1 MFGNDLVNSQSCMK
15 FLTPDNT
22 VREHGNVLP
31 VIVLISVLV
40 VFNLDSYNIN
50 FNTLKVQIDGQ
61 VRSCMVNV
69 HEFTMTCLITDKVV
83 FKSSSLNALPCSNA
97 RKHLKVV

>member
-1 MFGNDLVNSQSCMK
+1 MK

-22 VREHGNVLP
+22 VREHGKVLP

-69 HEFTMTCLITDKVV
+69 LEYTMTCLITDKVV
-83 FKSSSLNALPCSNA
+83 FKGSSLNALRCSNA